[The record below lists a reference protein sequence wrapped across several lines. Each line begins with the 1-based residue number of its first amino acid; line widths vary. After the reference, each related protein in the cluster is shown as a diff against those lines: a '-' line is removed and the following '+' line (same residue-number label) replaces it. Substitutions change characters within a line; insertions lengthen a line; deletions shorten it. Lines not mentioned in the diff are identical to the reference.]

1 MQNQIRHMV
10 AVTAVVFAAIGAAY
24 AQSADVPRNEI
35 EVRGNLTVPTG
46 DADFS
51 GTPTN
56 SLNTIDF
63 KRDFDFDNKLGF
75 EVRFIHRS
83 ENQKHK
89 FLASYGRD
97 NWDQERTLTRSFTF
111 RGETYL
117 ANASADL
124 GITLRKFRAGY
135 AYRWGNE
142 KIRFGPAADL
152 GFITASAKLTGM
164 TNNGVRTTEGSITKF
179 VGTLGY
185 DLEAHPIPKVTIF
198 HTLGGIVFQGDKV
211 FNTEG
216 GVKVFPARHFG
227 VVGGYKFQTVKLG
240 GDNDNF
246 IRVRQHGPFFG
257 GVVRF

>member
-1 MQNQIRHMV
+1 MIAA
-10 AVTAVVFAAIGAAY
+10 AVLLFAGLGTAY
-24 AQSADVPRNEI
+24 AQTQSVDVPRNEI
-35 EVRGNLTVPTG
+35 EIRGSLTVPTG
-46 DADFS
+46 NADFS

-75 EVRFIHRS
+75 EVKFIHRS

-97 NWDQERTLTRSFTF
+97 NWDQQRTTTRSFSF
-111 RGETYL
+111 LGQTYV
-117 ANASADL
+117 ANAAADL
-124 GITLRKFRAGY
+124 GVTLRKFRVGY
-135 AYRWGNE
+135 AYRFGNE
-142 KIRFGPAADL
+142 KFRFGPAFDA
-152 GFITASAKLTGM
+152 GFITSSIKLTGT
-164 TNNGVRTTEGSITKF
+164 TNNGVRTGENSFTKF
-179 VGTLGY
+179 VGTIGY
-185 DLEAHPIPKVTIF
+185 DLEANPIAKVMIF
-198 HTLGGIVFQGDKV
+198 HTLGGMVFQGDRV

-227 VVGGYKFQTVKLG
+227 LVGGYKFQTVRLG